1 MSNTVVADPKK
12 THEMECEVAIIGAG
26 LAGACIAKQIK
37 LKRAKTKIVVLESN
51 NYPQPIAAHKVGES
65 TVEVGAHY
73 LAEKLGLRSYFEEHQ
88 LRKFGLRY
96 YFDSL
101 DKFDIS
107 SRVELGSTNYF
118 NVRSYQLDRGHL
130 ENYLKELIKQEGVTV
145 LEGCKV
151 KQIELSS
158 SGSKH
163 SLVAKNNGSTVL
175 LKTDWIVDA
184 SGRASVLKKKLN
196 LERSVQHNVSSSW
209 WRLDAKIDIDSFR
222 RSKDLFGKLESDR
235 WFSTNHLMGY
245 GYWVWIIPLREN
257 RTSIGI
263 VYDESI
269 HNPRELKS
277 FEACLNWL
285 TKYEPLCAEACLS
298 QADKILDFKVL
309 RRFAYDCERVFSSE
323 RWGITGEAG
332 LFLDPFYSPGSD
344 FIAYSNT
351 MLTDLVARSLDNEK
365 IVARTEV
372 YDQIY
377 KTLFSNSLLVYQSQY
392 QVFGNP
398 LVMPVKVVW
407 DFVIY
412 WMLLAPLIFHDLITD
427 LELMSEFGPAIKQI
441 EKSNKEMQ
449 ELFIKWNKAERP
461 LLAGGKVDLASNSFL
476 REINLEL
483 LQGTRPQSREQMRI
497 FLKRVQDQLEIVA
510 NKIKSLSDMQTRSG
524 GKSTLSSPYHGIDP
538 LLNSIIENLHVYKH

>member
-1 MSNTVVADPKK
+1 MSNGVAVDPKE
-12 THEMECEVAIIGAG
+12 TLEMECDVAIIGAG
-26 LAGACIAKQIK
+26 LAGACFARQMK
-37 LKRAKTKIVVLESN
+37 LKRATTKIVVLESSS
-51 NYPQPIAAHKVGES
+51 YPQPIAAHKVGES

-96 YFDSL
+96 YFDSV
-101 DKFDIS
+101 DKLDIS

-130 ENYLKELIKQEGVTV
+130 ENHLKELIKQQGVTV

-151 KQIELSS
+151 KQIELS
-158 SGSKH
+158 GSAADAKH
-163 SLVAKNNGSTVL
+163 ILISKDKRSTVV
-175 LKTDWIVDA
+175 LKADWIIDA
-184 SGRASVLKKKLN
+184 SGRTSVLKKKLN
-196 LERSVQHNVSSSW
+196 LERAVQHNVSSSW
-209 WRLDAKIDIDSFR
+209 WRLDAKIDIDSFK

-235 WFSTNHLMGY
+235 WFSTNHLMGH

-269 HNPRELKS
+269 HDPKELKN
-277 FEACLNWL
+277 FEVCLNWL
-285 TKYEPLCAEACLS
+285 TKYEPLCAEACRS
-298 QADKILDFKVL
+298 HADKLLDFKVL
-309 RRFAYDCERVFSSE
+309 RRFAYDCERVFSSD
-323 RWGITGEAG
+323 RWGLTGEAG

-377 KTLFSNSLLVYQSQY
+377 KALFNNSLLVYQSQY

-441 EKSNKEMQ
+441 ERKNQEMQ

-461 LLAGGKVDLASNSFL
+461 VLAGGKVDLASNSFL

-483 LQGTRPQSREQMRI
+483 LQGTRPQNREQMKV
-497 FLKRVQDQLEIVA
+497 FLKRIHDQLEIVA
-510 NKIKSLSDMQTRSG
+510 NKIKGLSDIQTRSEG
-524 GKSTLSSPYHGIDP
+524 RATLSTPYHGLIHY
-538 LLNSIIENLHVYKH
+538 LTR